1 VFESRHSDQILDPP
15 IANHVRFSGAGRERQ
30 LAARRGTA
38 GAQAP
43 ASRPQP
49 ARSALPRSQLAA
61 PPGASPVNQ
70 FTAVRPRP
78 AEKDAGCDG
87 TRGEM
92 ARVAIRVLGCG
103 DAFGSGGRL
112 QTCFFVIAGRERF
125 LIDCGSTAMVA
136 MRRFGVDPA
145 TIDRVFLSHLH
156 GDHFGGL
163 PFLLLEAQHI
173 SRRRRPLTIVGPR
186 GTRERLV
193 AAQEALFPGSG
204 RTAWR
209 FPLEF
214 VELEPGRTETVGG
227 VAVTAYP
234 VEHPSG
240 SAAFAL
246 RFSCGGRRIAYSGD
260 TEWTEQLIEL
270 ARDSDLL
277 IVECYAVAPKG
288 RYHLDLETL
297 NRRRGDLGAKRVM
310 LTHMS
315 QAMLEQ
321 LDGIDWETAADGLL
335 VTI

>member
-1 VFESRHSDQILDPP
+1 
-15 IANHVRFSGAGRERQ
+15 
-30 LAARRGTA
+30 
-38 GAQAP
+38 
-43 ASRPQP
+43 
-49 ARSALPRSQLAA
+49 
-61 PPGASPVNQ
+61 
-70 FTAVRPRP
+70 
-78 AEKDAGCDG
+78 
-87 TRGEM
+87 M
-92 ARVAIRVLGCG
+92 AKVAIRVLGCG

-112 QTCFFVIAGRERF
+112 QTCFFVTAGRERF
-125 LIDCGSTAMVA
+125 LIDCGATALIA

-145 TIDRVFLSHLH
+145 TIDGVFLSHLH

-173 SRRRRPLTIVGPR
+173 GRRQRPLSIVGPP
-186 GTRERLV
+186 GTRERLL
-193 AAQEALFPGSG
+193 AAQEALFPSSS

-214 VELEPGRTETVGG
+214 VELESGRTETVGG
-227 VAVTAYP
+227 VAVSAYP

-246 RFSCGGRRIAYSGD
+246 RFACNGRRIAYSGD

-277 IVECYAVAPKG
+277 IVECYGVTRKG

-297 NRRRGDLGAKRVM
+297 NQRRPDLRAKRLM

-315 QAMLEQ
+315 QAMIEQ
-321 LDGIDWETAADGLL
+321 LDGLDWETAEDGLL
-335 VTI
+335 VEL

>member
-1 VFESRHSDQILDPP
+1 
-15 IANHVRFSGAGRERQ
+15 
-30 LAARRGTA
+30 
-38 GAQAP
+38 
-43 ASRPQP
+43 
-49 ARSALPRSQLAA
+49 
-61 PPGASPVNQ
+61 
-70 FTAVRPRP
+70 
-78 AEKDAGCDG
+78 
-87 TRGEM
+87 M

-112 QTCFFVIAGRERF
+112 QTSFFVTAGPDRF
-125 LIDCGSTAMVA
+125 LIDCGATALVA

-163 PFLLLEAQHI
+163 PFLLLEAQHV
-173 SRRRRPLTIVGPR
+173 SRRRQPLTIIGPS
-186 GTRERLV
+186 GLRERLF
-193 AAQEALFPGSG
+193 ATQEALFPGSG

-214 VELEPGRTETVGG
+214 DELEPGRTLTSGG

-240 SAAFAL
+240 AAAFAL
-246 RFSCGGRRIAYSGD
+246 RFACNGRQFAYSGD
-260 TEWTEQLIEL
+260 TEWTDQLIDL
-270 ARDSDLL
+270 AEGSDLL
-277 IVECYAVAPKG
+277 ILECYAVTRKG

-297 NRRRGDLGAKRVM
+297 NRRRRDLRAERLL

-321 LDGIDWETAADGLL
+321 LDGIDWETAEDGLL
-335 VTI
+335 LEL